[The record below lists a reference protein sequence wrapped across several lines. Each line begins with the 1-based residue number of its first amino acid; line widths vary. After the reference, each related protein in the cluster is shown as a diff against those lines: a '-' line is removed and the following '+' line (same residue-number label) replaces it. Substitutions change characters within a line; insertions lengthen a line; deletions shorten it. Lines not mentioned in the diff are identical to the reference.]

1 MHELA
6 IAQRICETVIRNL
19 PAGQR
24 VVSVVV
30 EAGPLCG
37 VVQEALE
44 FGFEIASQAMG
55 LTGARLEYRKLAA
68 AGVCPACHASFEVTQ
83 MWARCPRCEHEPV
96 TVQGGG
102 ELRLKEIEVDDV

>member
-1 MHELA
+1 MHELS
-6 IAQRICETVIRNL
+6 IAQGICRTVLRHV
-19 PAGQR
+19 PTGKRA
-24 VVSVVV
+24 VSVVV

-55 LTGARLEYRKLAA
+55 LGGAKLDYRILAA
-68 AGVCPACHASFEVTQ
+68 PGSCPACQARFDVTE
-83 MWARCPRCEHEPV
+83 MWARCPRCQHEPV
-96 TVQGGG
+96 TVEGGS